1 MERYVINGKEVDYDT
16 FDIENME
23 IYDREVRKVDEAV
36 KSVDTKNMGD
46 DYIAVL
52 RDLAETIL
60 DFFDAVLGDGMAREI
75 FGERTNIRDI
85 KNGYRDFT
93 QAVLK
98 EMGTINNT
106 PNREQRRH
114 AK

>member
-1 MERYVINGKEVDYDT
+1 MEKYTVNGHEIEYDT
-16 FDIENME
+16 FDLENME
-23 IYDREVRKVDEAV
+23 IYDREVRKVEEAV

-46 DYIAVL
+46 NYIAVL

-93 QAVLK
+93 QGVVK
-98 EMGTINNT
+98 EMGGLS

-114 AK
+114 SK

>member
-1 MERYVINGKEVDYDT
+1 MERYVINGKEVEYDT
-16 FDIENME
+16 FDLENME
-23 IYDREVRKVDEAV
+23 IYDREVRKVEEAV
-36 KSVDTKNMGD
+36 KIVDTKNMGD
-46 DYIAVL
+46 NYIAVL
-52 RDLAETIL
+52 RNLADTIL

-93 QAVLK
+93 QGVVK
-98 EMGTINNT
+98 EMGGLS

>member
-1 MERYVINGKEVDYDT
+1 MERYVINGKEVEYDT
-16 FDIENME
+16 FDLENME
-23 IYDREVRKVDEAV
+23 IYDREVRKVEEAV

-46 DYIAVL
+46 NYIAVL